1 MGLSRKF
8 EAQFR
13 RILASGRGSF
23 EQLEIACSLLAEVSS
38 DEAKIVCVVVDTVV
52 VCVPFA
58 FSILSCKCFHSPNS
72 KNSLSFAFCSWNGY
86 GTYGIS
92 GKRTARGKTYVLSS
106 EAGKHYP
113 ATTRY
118 FCKGG
123 GGMKREINRVL
134 TINPAQTYCF
144 VISLFQ
150 LKRSHFLEWFL
161 QWTSQNLDLTNITPF
176 FEITAKKLSYF
187 FWTFWF
193 LNEEN
198 RPHRSLNI
206 F

>member
-1 MGLSRKF
+1 MGFSRKS
-8 EAQFR
+8 EPQFW

-23 EQLEIACSLLAEVSS
+23 EQLEIACSLLAEVSH
-38 DEAKIVCVVVDTVV
+38 DEAKIACVVVDNVV

-58 FSILSCKCFHSPNS
+58 FSILSSKCFHSPNS
-72 KNSLSFAFCSWNGY
+72 ENSLSFAFCSWNVY

-92 GKRTARGKTYVLSS
+92 GKRTARGKTSVLSS

-118 FCKGG
+118 FCNGG
-123 GGMKREINRVL
+123 GGMKRERNRVL
-134 TINPAQTYCF
+134 TSNPAQTFCF

-150 LKRSHFLEWFL
+150 SKRTQFLEWFL

-176 FEITAKKLSYF
+176 FEITAKKFSYF

>member
-1 MGLSRKF
+1 MGFCRKF

-13 RILASGRGSF
+13 RILASGPGSF
-23 EQLEIACSLLAEVSS
+23 QQLEIACSLLAEVSH
-38 DEAKIVCVVVDTVV
+38 DEAKIACVVVDNLV

-58 FSILSCKCFHSPNS
+58 FSILSSKCFHSPNS
-72 KNSLSFAFCSWNGY
+72 ENSLSFAFCSWNVY

-134 TINPAQTYCF
+134 TINPAQTFCF

-150 LKRSHFLEWFL
+150 LKRSQFRNELNFSFCQIRRLFLH
-161 QWTSQNLDLTNITPF
+161 DL
-176 FEITAKKLSYF
+176 KKC
-187 FWTFWF
+187 
-193 LNEEN
+193 
-198 RPHRSLNI
+198 PI
-206 F
+206 

>member
-1 MGLSRKF
+1 MGFSRKF

-13 RILASGRGSF
+13 RILASDRGSF
-23 EQLEIACSLLAEVSS
+23 EQLEIACSLLAEVSH
-38 DEAKIVCVVVDTVV
+38 DEAKIACVVVDNVV

-58 FSILSCKCFHSPNS
+58 FSILSSKCFHSPNS
-72 KNSLSFAFCSWNGY
+72 ENSLSFAFCSWNVY

-123 GGMKREINRVL
+123 GGMKRERNRVL
-134 TINPAQTYCF
+134 TINPAQTLIF
-144 VISLFQ
+144 VSLFYYSSQ
-150 LKRSHFLEWFL
+150 KELSFWNDFCSGPLKILIWQTSLLSLKLLPKNSPIFSEHFGF
-161 QWTSQNLDLTNITPF
+161 
-176 FEITAKKLSYF
+176 
-187 FWTFWF
+187 
-193 LNEEN
+193 
-198 RPHRSLNI
+198 
-206 F
+206 